1 MLTKD
6 QAFKDFT
13 NTKNQ
18 QRYYLK
24 HSNNEEDGNL
34 EERKS
39 HHLTSLREKKKHCSF
54 SIREEKGHQRGLVR
68 TNWWKFDFW
77 CLNSQAEQ
85 VESELGIQM
94 SFMVP
99 IGSSLRSEL

>member
-1 MLTKD
+1 MD
-6 QAFKDFT
+6 QAFKDIT
-13 NTKNQ
+13 NTKHQ
-18 QRYYLK
+18 QRYNLK
-24 HSNNEEDGNL
+24 DSNNEKEL
-34 EERKS
+34 KS
-39 HHLTSLREKKKHCSF
+39 NHLTSLREKKKHCSF

-77 CLNSQAEQ
+77 CLTSQAER
-85 VESELGIQM
+85 VESELRIQM